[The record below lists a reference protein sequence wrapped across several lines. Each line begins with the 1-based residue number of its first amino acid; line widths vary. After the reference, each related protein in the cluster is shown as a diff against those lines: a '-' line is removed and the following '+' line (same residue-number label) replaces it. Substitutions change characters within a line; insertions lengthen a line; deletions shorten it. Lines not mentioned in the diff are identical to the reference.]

1 MLRRALS
8 HPLFYI
14 VLLGGLVAL
23 FVSVRPVNGGSRLG
37 MRTSQKH
44 PGVNAYQP
52 KSHIDNSVIG
62 VTMLHLQLMNAS
74 TARDISF
81 IQATDVLRQSDA
93 LLGNNVI
100 SYLQNASNRRLAL
113 TTYVRN
119 LDKVAASAS
128 DTLSELQLQQSTF
141 AEEYS
146 QCSSD
151 KSAADNQFFEGLRAI
166 DGGMLQQ

>member
-23 FVSVRPVNGGSRLG
+23 FVSVRPVNGVSRLG
-37 MRTSQKH
+37 QRTANNH
-44 PGVNAYQP
+44 PGVNNYQA
-52 KSHIDNSVIG
+52 KSLIDNSVIG
-62 VTMLHLQLMNAS
+62 VTMLHLQLMNTSA
-74 TARDISF
+74 ARDVSF
-81 IQATDVLRQSDA
+81 VQATESLRQSDA
-93 LLGNNVI
+93 LLSNNVI
-100 SYLQNASNRRLAL
+100 AYLQSAPNKRLAL

-119 LDKVAASAS
+119 LDKAEAASEQS
-128 DTLSELQLQQSTF
+128 LNELQTQQSVF

-151 KSAADNQFFEGLRAI
+151 KAAADEQFFEGLRAL
-166 DGGMLQQ
+166 DGALLQQ